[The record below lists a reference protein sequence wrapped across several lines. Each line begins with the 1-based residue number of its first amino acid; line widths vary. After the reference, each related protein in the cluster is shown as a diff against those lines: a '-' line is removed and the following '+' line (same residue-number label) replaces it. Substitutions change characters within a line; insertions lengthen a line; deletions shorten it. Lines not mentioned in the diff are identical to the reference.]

1 MKSHVSKYPNHSV
14 VMNLPII
21 DFFSGQKYRNIFVHF
36 RCKRTFRF
44 LLTFSDFIRYFENWT
59 KLKTLFETK
68 PPFKMLIKIFP
79 RKLETCLQLSK
90 NSPNQCTTKKPETT
104 QSAHQSSNSIPYRFL
119 KRRGLSQKLT
129 IKSCVQDWF

>member
-1 MKSHVSKYPNHSV
+1 MAFYYIFDYKCSCWTITTNPHFSHNLRETYRLSK
-14 VMNLPII
+14 
-21 DFFSGQKYRNIFVHF
+21 
-36 RCKRTFRF
+36 
-44 LLTFSDFIRYFENWT
+44 LLSNFDLVLSWISDFTRYFENWT
-59 KLKTLFETK
+59 QLKTLFEIK
-68 PPFKMLIKIFP
+68 PPLKMLIKIFP
-79 RKLETCLQLSK
+79 RKLETCLRLSK

>member
-1 MKSHVSKYPNHSV
+1 MSKYPNHSV
-14 VMNLPII
+14 VMNLLILTSLQARNTEI
-21 DFFSGQKYRNIFVHF
+21 FSFIFGANEPF
-36 RCKRTFRF
+36 GFYWP
-44 LLTFSDFIRYFENWT
+44 LANFSDFIRYFENWI